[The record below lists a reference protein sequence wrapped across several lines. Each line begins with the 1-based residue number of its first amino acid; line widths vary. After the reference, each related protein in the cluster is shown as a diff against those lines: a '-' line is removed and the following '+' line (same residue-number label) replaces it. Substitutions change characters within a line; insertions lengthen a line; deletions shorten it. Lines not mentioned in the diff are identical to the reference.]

1 MKDHAGAADISA
13 DSMTGAELDKRKS
26 QPSVWRRFRRHRVAF
41 VGLAILGTLTFTSTF
56 APFVAKHHPFY
67 VDLQKIK
74 NPPSLEHKLGT
85 DEAGRDVFARLIF
98 GGRVSL
104 SVGLVSAAIT
114 AAIGTLIGLVSGYS
128 GRKVD
133 NILMRFTELVM
144 TFPAFF
150 LILILVALI
159 GRNVFNIMLVIGL
172 FGWPGLARL
181 VRGQVLSMREM
192 DYVTAARALGGSDRR
207 VIFRHIMPGIMGYVA
222 VASMLTVAGAIITE
236 TSLSFIGFGIKLPT
250 PSWGNMMTAAQGL
263 HTLKHEP
270 WIWAPPGIV
279 ISATVIAVNFVGD
292 GLRDALDPRTRIE

>member
-1 MKDHAGAADISA
+1 MSEQTGAARSFSDEVEDQGRA
-13 DSMTGAELDKRKS
+13 RRS
-26 QPSVWRRFRRHRVAF
+26 QPTTWRRFRRHRVAF
-41 VGLAILGTLTFTSTF
+41 VGLAILGLLSFAAVF
-56 APFVAKHHPFY
+56 APYIARHHPLY
-67 VDLQKIK
+67 VNLDKVTLS
-74 NPPSLEHKLGT
+74 PRWEHKLGT
-85 DEAGRDVFARLIF
+85 DEAGRDLFARLIF

-104 SVGLVSAAIT
+104 SVGLVSAGIT
-114 AAIGTLIGLVSGYS
+114 AAIGTVIGLVSGYA

-133 NILMRFTELVM
+133 NVLMRFTELVM

-150 LILILVALI
+150 LILILIALI
-159 GRNVFNIMLVIGL
+159 GRNIFNIMFVIGL

-181 VRGQVLSMREM
+181 VRGQVLSIKEM
-192 DYVTAARALGGSDRR
+192 DYVVAARALGGSDRR
-207 VIFRHIMPGIMGYVA
+207 VIFVHIMPAILGYVA
-222 VASMLTVAGAIITE
+222 VAAMLTIAGAIITE

-292 GLRDALDPRTRIE
+292 GLRDALDPRTRME

>member
-1 MKDHAGAADISA
+1 MSEQTGAARSLSDEMENHGRA
-13 DSMTGAELDKRKS
+13 RRS
-26 QPSVWRRFRRHRVAF
+26 QPTTWRRFRRHRLAF
-41 VGLAILGTLTFTSTF
+41 VGLAILGLLSFATVF
-56 APFVAKHHPFY
+56 APYIARHHPLY
-67 VDLQKIK
+67 VNLDKVTLS
-74 NPPSLEHKLGT
+74 PRWEHKLGT
-85 DEAGRDVFARLIF
+85 DEAGRDLFARLIF

-114 AAIGTLIGLVSGYS
+114 TAIGTVIGLVSGYS

-133 NILMRFTELVM
+133 NVLMRFTELVM

-150 LILILVALI
+150 LILILIALI
-159 GRNVFNIMLVIGL
+159 GRNIFNIMFVIGL

-181 VRGQVLSMREM
+181 VRGQVLSIKEM
-192 DYVTAARALGGSDRR
+192 DYVVAARALGGSDRR
-207 VIFRHIMPGIMGYVA
+207 VVFVHIMPAILGYVA
-222 VASMLTVAGAIITE
+222 VAAMLTIAGAIITE

-292 GLRDALDPRTRIE
+292 GLRDALDPRTRME